1 MSASKVAHHMWKTE
15 KDSTGKVSISRSKDE
30 KNWDADEWK
39 YAKDVSDAVWGLWGA
54 EAISNPIFVEVMPKA
69 VARQYVAVAQKLENE
84 GVTAPQVRSWEELKA
99 AFGAERIAEIK
110 KAVAKGMQIRKASV
124 ELDLPFLVASRV
136 LFSIEDESIDLGKIK
151 NVIALVKEGK
161 IVKAASEYGSLAGK
175 ISTIYHKAMKFN
187 DHKIALDDSAKK
199 YYEDYWG
206 PYGESLTKEVK
217 KRIRADLAFDWLK
230 RAVDEAAAKYWQ
242 NYFSEEDYG
251 KMLTEYSPPER
262 KPAK

>member
-1 MSASKVAHHMWKTE
+1 MTASKIAHHMWKTE
-15 KDSTGKVSISRSKDE
+15 RNPEGKTVISRSKE
-30 KNWDADEWK
+30 EQNWDSEDWK

-54 EAISNPIFVEVMPKA
+54 EAISNPIFVEVMPKS
-69 VARQYVAVAQKLENE
+69 VARKYVATAQKFQAE
-84 GVTAPQVRSWEELKA
+84 GVEAPKVRTWEELKA
-99 AFGAERIAEIK
+99 AFGAERVAEIK
-110 KAVAKGMQIRKASV
+110 RAVAKGMQIRKASV
-124 ELDLPFLVASRV
+124 ELELPFLVASRV
-136 LFSIEDESIDLGKIK
+136 MYAIEDEQIDLAKIK
-151 NVIALVKEGK
+151 SIIALVKEGK

-175 ISTIYHKAMKFN
+175 ISSIYHKAMKFS

-251 KMLTEYSPPER
+251 KMLTEYTPPSR
-262 KPAK
+262 KPAS